1 MTTHSIAR
9 TALSFTLLLVSTSF
23 CHAQSYTRW
32 LLAEGAANA
41 FFEEEILI
49 ANPNAATAQVRI
61 TFLLPS
67 APPITDTF
75 TMAASSRKTVR
86 VNQVAGLA
94 GVGAVSAVV
103 ESLNGLDLAVERSM
117 YWAGGTRTSGH
128 NSPGVLS
135 PATTW
140 LLAEGSTGFFNTFVL
155 IANPDPAQTAT
166 LSVTFLKSDGTT
178 VTRAYTVGP
187 NSRYNIWVNAE
198 IPELAGQPFSTIVR
212 STNGV
217 GVVVERA
224 MYFGPGYKGGHE
236 SAGVTSPSATWYFAE
251 GYTGP
256 PPPSP
261 LAFDTFLLL
270 ANPSSSPVSATVTF
284 FREVGGPLSRTYNLL
299 PTSRENIWVDL
310 LPGLEAHAFSIQ
322 VAATAPIVAERAM
335 YWGSGAWHEAHETP
349 GATAPATRWA
359 FAEGAEDVV
368 DAGGPSHDTYFL
380 VANATTSTLNLRATF
395 LREDGTGIVTTHAVA
410 PQSRFTLPTSLYPAL
425 SHQRFAAF
433 LETSNGVPFVA
444 ERAVYWGPN
453 YLGGHA
459 SMGTPWTGPIAT
471 PPPPP
476 PPTISSIAPAI
487 GSVFGGTEVIITG
500 TNLSVGAV
508 ATIGGVATTNVTVL
522 NSTTLRATTGAR
534 SLGVADV
541 VVTSGGT
548 TLTLSGAF
556 TYASPPTVTS
566 VSPNLGSISGGTS
579 ITIQGAFF
587 APGSTVRV
595 GGSAATDIAVP
606 NANTITAR
614 TPPHATGLVEVT
626 VTSGGLTTTLPSA
639 FTYLPPVPAT
649 SAVSTLAF
657 GDSITFGVTSQIVS
671 MGTVNMIAS
680 TTTTGYPQRLQ
691 ALLAAR
697 YTSQPIAVTGSGVP
711 GECISAVC
719 PPNSQ
724 SGQARLPSA
733 LGGLPDLVILLEG
746 VNDTNAVVADE
757 TLTADV
763 QRVAVRLRNMVQ
775 TAKQGGRSVILS
787 TLLPAAPDALLG
799 EPRAS
804 LTRIRAL
811 NAEIRSIAAQ
821 EAVVLVDMYA
831 AFGGDNVNASWLS
844 PDGLHPN
851 DAGYQRM
858 AQVLYDAI
866 RARFEIFS
874 GS

>member
-1 MTTHSIAR
+1 MSTHLIAR
-9 TALSFTLLLVSTSF
+9 TVLLFPFLLGVASF
-23 CHAQSYTRW
+23 CHAQTYTRW

-41 FFEEEILI
+41 FFDEEILI
-49 ANPNAATAQVRI
+49 ANPNAAAAQVRI

-67 APPITDTF
+67 APPVTDTF

-86 VNQVAGLA
+86 VNQVPGLA

-103 ESLNGLDLAVERSM
+103 ECLNGLDLAVERSM

-135 PATTW
+135 ASTEW
-140 LLAEGSTGFFNTFVL
+140 LLAEGATGFFNTFVL
-155 IANPDPAQTAT
+155 IANPDPAQAAI

-178 VTRAYTVGP
+178 VARAYTVGP

-198 IPELAGQPFSTIVR
+198 IPELANQPFSTVVR

-236 SAGVTSPSATWYFAE
+236 SAGVTQPSSTWYFAE
-251 GYTGP
+251 GFTGP
-256 PPPSP
+256 AAP
-261 LAFDTFLLL
+261 AAFTFDTFLLL
-270 ANPSSSPVSATVTF
+270 ANPGSTPVSATVTF
-284 FREVGGPLSRTYNLL
+284 FREVGGPLSRTYTLL

-322 VAATAPIVAERAM
+322 VTASAPIVAERAM
-335 YWGSGAWHEAHETP
+335 YWGAASWYEAHETP
-349 GATAPATRWA
+349 GVTAPATRWA

-368 DAGGPSHDTYFL
+368 DANGPSHDTYFL
-380 VANATTSTLNLRATF
+380 VANTTTSTLNLRATF
-395 LREDGTGIVTTHAVA
+395 LREDGTGIVTTHTVA

-433 LETSNGVPFVA
+433 LESTNDVPFVA

-453 YLGGHA
+453 YLGGHG
-459 SMGTPWTGPIAT
+459 STGTAWTGAIAT

-476 PPTISSIAPAI
+476 PPTISSITPAI
-487 GSVFGGTEVIITG
+487 GSVFGGTEVTITG
-500 TNLSVGAV
+500 ANLSVGAS
-508 ATIGGVATTNVTVL
+508 ASIGGAAASNVVVL
-522 NSTTLRATTGAR
+522 NSTTLRAATGAR
-534 SLGVADV
+534 SAGAADV

-548 TLTLSGAF
+548 TLTLAGAF

-566 VSPNLGSISGGTS
+566 VSPNLGSTAGGTS

-587 APGSTVRV
+587 APGAAVRV
-595 GGSAATDIAVP
+595 GGSPATDIAVP

-614 TPPHATGLVEVT
+614 TPAHGAGLVEVT
-626 VTSGGLTTTLPSA
+626 VTAGGLTTTLANA

-649 SAVSTLAF
+649 SAVSTVAF
-657 GDSITFGVTSQIVS
+657 GDSITFGTTSQIVS
-671 MGTVNMIAS
+671 MGTINMVAS

-691 ALLAAR
+691 SLLAAR
-697 YTSQPIAVTGSGVP
+697 YTSQPISVANSGAP

-724 SGQARLPSA
+724 SGQTRLPSA
-733 LGGLPDLVILLEG
+733 LVGQPNLVILLEG
-746 VNDTNAVVADE
+746 VNDTNAVIADA
-757 TLTADV
+757 TLSADV
-763 QRVAVRLRNMVQ
+763 QRVATRLRSMVQ

-799 EPRAS
+799 EPRVS

-811 NAEIRSIAAQ
+811 NTEIRTIAVQ
-821 EAVVLVDMYA
+821 ESVVLVDMYA
-831 AFGGDNVNASWLS
+831 AFGGDNVNPAWLS
-844 PDGLHPN
+844 PDGLHPS

-858 AQVLYDAI
+858 AQVFYDTI
-866 RARFEIFS
+866 RTRFEVFS
-874 GS
+874 GT

>member
-1 MTTHSIAR
+1 MSTHHIAR
-9 TALSFTLLLVSTSF
+9 AALSFVFLLVSA
-23 CHAQSYTRW
+23 CLCDAQTYTRW
-32 LLAEGAANA
+32 LLAEGAANT

-61 TFLLPS
+61 TFLLPT

-103 ESLNGLDLAVERSM
+103 ECLNGLDLAVERSM
-117 YWAGGTRTSGH
+117 YWAGGARTSGH

-135 PATTW
+135 PATEW
-140 LLAEGSTGFFNTFVL
+140 LLAEGATGFFNTFVL
-155 IANPDPAQTAT
+155 IANPDPGQAAA

-178 VTRAYTVGP
+178 VARTYTVGP
-187 NSRYNIWVNAE
+187 NSRHNIWVNAE
-198 IPELAGQPFSTIVR
+198 IPELANQPFSTIVR

-236 SAGVTSPSATWYFAE
+236 SAGVTQPSPTWYFAE
-251 GYTGP
+251 GFTGP
-256 PPPSP
+256 AAPATLS
-261 LAFDTFLLL
+261 FDTFLLL
-270 ANPSSSPVSATVTF
+270 ANPGSSPVSATVTF
-284 FREVGGPLSRTYNLL
+284 FREVGGPLSRTYTLL

-335 YWGSGAWHEAHETP
+335 YWGAATWHEAHETP
-349 GATAPATRWA
+349 GVTAPALRWA
-359 FAEGAEDVV
+359 FAEGVEDVV
-368 DAGGPSHDTYFL
+368 ETNGPSHDTYFL

-395 LREDGTGIVTTHAVA
+395 LREDGTGIVTNHSVA

-433 LETSNGVPFVA
+433 LETTNGVPFVA

-459 SMGTPWTGPIAT
+459 STGTAWTSPIAT
-471 PPPPP
+471 PPAPPA
-476 PPTISSIAPAI
+476 PTISSVSPAI
-487 GSVFGGTEVIITG
+487 GSVFGGTEVVITG
-500 TNLSVGAV
+500 TNLSVGAT
-508 ATIGGVATTNVTVL
+508 ATIGGAAASNVVVL
-522 NSTTLRATTGAR
+522 NSTTLRATTSAR
-534 SLGVADV
+534 SAGAADV

-556 TYASPPTVTS
+556 TYAAPPTVTAISPS
-566 VSPNLGSISGGTS
+566 VGSTAGGTLIS
-579 ITIQGAFF
+579 IQGAFF
-587 APGSTVRV
+587 APGAMVRV
-595 GGSAATDIAVP
+595 GGSPATDIAVP

-614 TPPHATGLVEVT
+614 TPAHAAGLVEVT
-626 VTSGGLTTTLPSA
+626 VTAGGLTTTLANA

-649 SAVSTLAF
+649 SAVTTVSF
-657 GDSITFGVTSQIVS
+657 GDSITFGVTSTIVS
-671 MGTVNMIAS
+671 MGSVNMVAS

-691 ALLAAR
+691 ALLAGR
-697 YTSQPIAVTGSGVP
+697 YSSQPISVINSGAP

-719 PPNSQ
+719 PPNTL
-724 SGQARLPSA
+724 SGQNRLPSA
-733 LGGLPDLVILLEG
+733 LAGQPNLVILLEG
-746 VNDTNAVVADE
+746 VNDTNAVVADD
-757 TLTADV
+757 TLSADV
-763 QRVAVRLRNMVQ
+763 QRVAARLRSMVQ

-811 NAEIRSIAAQ
+811 NTEIRSIAAQ

-831 AFGGDNVNASWLS
+831 AFGGDNVNAAWLS
-844 PDGLHPN
+844 PDGLHPS
-851 DAGYQRM
+851 DAGYQHM
-858 AQVLYDAI
+858 AQVFYDAI
-866 RARFEIFS
+866 RTRFEVFS